1 MPRLDRR
8 YNGFDVIRIFDKN
21 LDINSKRLVIAY
33 FFSTLPLKEPKVDV
47 LQFILDI
54 AGLIPVAGTAA
65 KVFEL
70 SIATAQVIKD
80 IAELF
85 GLEFEDLEVEL
96 ARVKKELET
105 VEEELRRRLDELN
118 EVKLSLDNS
127 EEQAGALRATIELL
141 EDENRAL
148 SLQVS
153 RLPARILAQF
163 RRDILFFREQT
174 TRITREVSRTS
185 PPLSPVS
192 ARLVL
197 DRIARAMASRLT
209 EIERRL

>member
-8 YNGFDVIRIFDKN
+8 FNGFDFLRLFEHN

-47 LQFILDI
+47 LQFILDV

-70 SIATAQVIKD
+70 SLATAQVIKD

-85 GLEFEDLEVEL
+85 GLEFEDLEIEL

-105 VEEELRRRLDELN
+105 AEEEVRRQRDEIVELQLETDRLN
-118 EVKLSLDNS
+118 ERIS
-127 EEQAGALRATIELL
+127 ALLATQELL
-141 EDENRAL
+141 EDENRDL
-148 SLQVS
+148 VQQVS
-153 RLPARILAQF
+153 AVPGQFRTQITRFAADFAFRGNRILEFVPRLPPGEPRAVIRTRSTEVVRLAGEL
-163 RRDILFFREQT
+163 R
-174 TRITREVSRTS
+174 
-185 PPLSPVS
+185 
-192 ARLVL
+192 RLV
-197 DRIARAMASRLT
+197 
-209 EIERRL
+209 